1 MAQTRR
7 GKKTV
12 KIIIYYSLFLLL
24 LPLFAEVFYRLT
36 SFAKSCRSTCDS
48 TLLTK
53 TFEFNL
59 TAFRKPEFTIY
70 DREIGFDLVAGS
82 SVTGIRNGVDR
93 PNWGFSINNKKLR
106 KSVKNN
112 APAKVLTVGD
122 SFTFGDQVNNDQ
134 TWQSCLNK
142 NQTQIEL
149 LNGGVGG
156 YGSLQALKR
165 AGRLLKEN
173 RYNGLIL
180 SIVSYDDIIRDR
192 MDYMMGFPSPSLIR
206 DQKGNFAFAP
216 APSPNMAGSKFSPM
230 ENSSPNKLE
239 SFIYK
244 YSLLANKINPRFY
257 QIQARQLTRYA
268 SNNASNREVIEEIIK
283 KINELSTKHKIP
295 AMVII
300 QYGNNRHSF
309 YINARKQLLGQL
321 NERDINYVD
330 TWEAVNHPQDR
341 SLVWRNHHTPYGNQ
355 IVCEHILSSPA
366 FNKFLEQVDA

>member
-1 MAQTRR
+1 MAQARR

-12 KIIIYYSLFLLL
+12 KIIIFYSLFLVL
-24 LPLFAEVFYRLT
+24 LPLLAEVFYRLT

-53 TFEFNL
+53 TFDLNS
-59 TAFRKPEFTIY
+59 TAFSKPEFTTY

-82 SVTGIRNGVDR
+82 SVTGISNGGDR
-93 PNWGFSINNKKLR
+93 PNWGFSINDKKLR
-106 KSVKNN
+106 TSVKNN

-142 NQTQIEL
+142 NQNQIEL

-173 RYNGLIL
+173 RYDGLIL

-206 DQKGNFAFAP
+206 DQKGNLAFAP
-216 APSPNMAGSKFSPM
+216 APSPNIAGSKFSPK
-230 ENSSPNKLE
+230 ENSSPNELE
-239 SFIYK
+239 ILIFK
-244 YSLLANKINPRFY
+244 YSLLANKINPSFH

-268 SNNASNREVIEEIIK
+268 SNNASNREVIQEIIK
-283 KINELSTKHKIP
+283 EIKQLSTKYKIP
-295 AMVII
+295 AIVVI
-300 QYGNNRHSF
+300 QYGDNRHSF
-309 YINARKQLLGQL
+309 YINGRKQLLDQL
-321 NERDINYVD
+321 NEQAINHVD
-330 TWEAVNHPQDR
+330 TWEAVNRLDDR
-341 SLVWRNHHTPYGNQ
+341 SLVWQNHHTPYGNEV
-355 IVCEHILSSPA
+355 VCRRILSSPE
-366 FNKFLEQVDA
+366 FKKFLEQVEA